1 VTLTAQGPLA
11 RRKATRKRRLIQT
24 ARLIYHASAGNVP
37 AQNQRGND
45 MAKLTPSQKAR
56 AKAMSKR
63 KGVKYPNAWSNL
75 AVAKG
80 KSPAKG
86 KKK

>member
-1 VTLTAQGPLA
+1 
-11 RRKATRKRRLIQT
+11 
-24 ARLIYHASAGNVP
+24 
-37 AQNQRGND
+37 

-63 KGVKYPNAWSNL
+63 RGVRYPNAWSNL
-75 AVAKG
+75 AVARKG
-80 KSPAKG
+80 S

>member
-1 VTLTAQGPLA
+1 
-11 RRKATRKRRLIQT
+11 
-24 ARLIYHASAGNVP
+24 
-37 AQNQRGND
+37 

-63 KGVKYPNAWSNL
+63 RGVKYPNAWSNL

-80 KSPAKG
+80 KKKPAKKA
-86 KKK
+86 KK